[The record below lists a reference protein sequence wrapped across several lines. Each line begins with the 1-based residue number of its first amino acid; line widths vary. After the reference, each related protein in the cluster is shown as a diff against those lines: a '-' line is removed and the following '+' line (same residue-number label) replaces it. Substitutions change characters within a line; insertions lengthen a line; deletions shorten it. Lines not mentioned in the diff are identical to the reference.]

1 MVTIDN
7 QKEEQVPEE
16 ASKSINELAKEKEK
30 SPISS
35 DSEIMSDKEKAE
47 FLAKIKNL

>member
-16 ASKSINELAKEKEK
+16 ASKSINELAKEKENIK
-30 SPISS
+30 VVSFFDITLNV
-35 DSEIMSDKEKAE
+35 KNNVTEK
-47 FLAKIKNL
+47 L